1 MPFDAI
7 IIGGGPAGLTAAL
20 YLLRAGCK
28 VALVEKLIEGGQ
40 LFMTEEI
47 DNYPGFPKGI
57 KGYELAELFAEHI
70 KNLDN
75 LERFN
80 KIVSHIEYSPNN
92 VKVNFSTGDESIVGT
107 TLIVC
112 SGSHYR
118 TLDLENESNLVGR
131 GVSYCALCD
140 GNFFKDRT
148 VAVVGGG
155 NSALEES
162 LYLSKIVSKVI
173 LIHRRD
179 SFRAT
184 QNYIDKVEAL
194 SEKIEIIRD
203 SVIFSIN
210 GEGALNSLTV
220 ENVKTKQQ
228 STIDVH
234 GLFIFIGVEP
244 NGTYLPEGLELDAQG
259 FIHTDTEMHT
269 NLMGVFAAGDI
280 RSKLC
285 RQVSTAVGDGATAAM
300 AAFVYLEQ
308 LHV

>member
-1 MPFDAI
+1 MSFDTI
-7 IIGGGPAGLTAAL
+7 VVGGGPAGITAAL
-20 YLLRAGCK
+20 YLIRAGRK
-28 VALVEKLIEGGQ
+28 VAFVEKLVEGGQ
-40 LFMTEEI
+40 LFLTEEI
-47 DNYPGFPKGI
+47 DNYPGFPNGI
-57 KGYELAELFAEHI
+57 KGYELADLFAMHLKDLSGI
-70 KNLDN
+70 
-75 LERFN
+75 ERFN

-92 VKVNFSTGDESIVGT
+92 VKVSFTTGDESIVGT

-112 SGSHYR
+112 SGSHYKA
-118 TLDLENESNLVGR
+118 LGLENESRLLGR
-131 GVSYCALCD
+131 GISYCALCD
-140 GNFFKDRT
+140 GNFFKEKT

-179 SFRAT
+179 SFRAA

-194 SEKIEIIRD
+194 PEKIETIRD
-203 SVIFSIN
+203 SVVISIN
-210 GEGALNSLTV
+210 GEDALDSLTL

-234 GLFIFIGVEP
+234 GLFVFIGVEP
-244 NGTYLPEGLELDAQG
+244 NGAYLPKGLELDAHG
-259 FIHTDTEMHT
+259 FINTDTEMRT
-269 NLMGVFAAGDI
+269 NLKGVFAAGDI